1 MKKILK
7 YTFLI
12 AVSLAF
18 QNQFWQNLT
27 FSENLTT
34 IIKVAFILTI
44 FELLLKPIIKILLI
58 PINILTLGFFR
69 IVINT
74 VGFYLATFLLSD
86 FTVRTINIAPFVWQG
101 FNIPVIYFAGFWAY
115 VVNSTTQN
123 FLLSLFN
130 FIIKPKKVNKWKI
143 S

>member
-18 QNQFWQNLT
+18 QNQYWQNLT
-27 FSENLTT
+27 FADGINT
-34 IIKVAFILTI
+34 IIKVAFIMAI
-44 FELLLKPIIKILLI
+44 FEILLKPVIKVLLL
-58 PINILTLGFFR
+58 PINIITLGFFR

-86 FTVRTINIAPFVWQG
+86 FTVRNINIMPFIWQG
-101 FNIPVIYFAGFWAY
+101 FNIPALNFAGFWAY

-123 FLLSLFN
+123 FLLSIFI
-130 FIIKPKKVNKWKI
+130 FIIKPKKVNK
-143 S
+143 

>member
-7 YTFLI
+7 FTLLI
-12 AVSLAF
+12 SFSLAL
-18 QNQFWQNLT
+18 QNQFWLNLG
-27 FSENLTT
+27 FADNVWT

-74 VGFYLATFLLSD
+74 VGFYLATFILSD
-86 FTVRTINIAPFVWQG
+86 FTVNSIHTLPFIWQG
-101 FNIPVIYFAGFWAY
+101 FSFPALNFVGFWSY
-115 VVNSTTQN
+115 VVSSASTN
-123 FLLSLFN
+123 FLLYFFK
-130 FIIKPKKVNKWKI
+130 FIIKPKKDKK
-143 S
+143 